1 MTFSGHFALSEK
13 LAMTGVARAGFD
25 AFSIQVKDS
34 LGILYFDWLKPAMLC
49 LEREGVVNS
58 IQVKSFLWSCGGGAG
73 NDGRGMDRV
82 NVAWAGLMCS
92 IQIADFLWFIL
103 H

>member
-1 MTFSGHFALSEK
+1 MTFSGRFALSEK
-13 LAMTGVARAGFD
+13 LAMPGVATAGFD

-34 LGILYFDWLKPAMLC
+34 LGILHFDWLKPVM
-49 LEREGVVNS
+49 EREGVVNL
-58 IQVKSFLWSCGGGAG
+58 IQVKSFLWTCGGGSG

-82 NVAWAGLMCS
+82 NVAWARLTCS
-92 IQIADFLWFIL
+92 IQIADILWFIL